1 MAKSYV
7 IVVEFHM
14 SFDGRSPVM
23 QYLDCRS
30 SGPEFGVLLT
40 ALNDSPMIA
49 DIRVYSSTTASKAG
63 PGMGHRLTREDL
75 GYENIN
81 VCPKLK

>member
-14 SFDGRSPVM
+14 SFDGRSAVT
-23 QYLDCRS
+23 QYLECRS
-30 SGPEFGVLLT
+30 SGPEFSVLLT

-49 DIRVYSSTTASKAG
+49 DIRVYSSAKAVGTG
-63 PGMGHRLTREDL
+63 PGLGHRLTREDL
-75 GYENIN
+75 GYENIEA
-81 VCPKLK
+81 CPKLK